1 MTRSRPSRTPLRTLL
16 APLVGALLL
25 AVSAGP
31 AAAAGGPDVTLPPPA
46 RDAYVAMGDS
56 FSAGTGT
63 GQFDIDA
70 DCQRSTLAYP
80 ALIGAQRPNTMLTF
94 VACGGGVTTET
105 MVKTQVPAL
114 DQSTDFVTMTVGGND
129 IGFGTIASTC
139 IGGTEEQCLGV
150 VGTASQF
157 VVTKLPGR
165 LATAYDAVRARVHKA
180 EAIVVGYP
188 KFYADDFTPCMQAIG
203 ITAPEASAL
212 NELVTDLDAVI
223 ADEAEAAG
231 FTYVDPLEAFTGHD
245 MCAAEPWING
255 YFAPTTA
262 DIYHP
267 TAAAYANGFTP
278 LVLSA
283 MQTREPSVSQ
293 VHRR

>member
-1 MTRSRPSRTPLRTLL
+1 MTRTRPARVSLRTLL

-25 AVSAGP
+25 AVAAGP
-31 AAAAGGPDVTLPPPA
+31 AAAASGPDVTLPPPA

-63 GQFDIDA
+63 GQFDLDA

-129 IGFGTIASTC
+129 IGFAPIANTC
-139 IGGTEEQCLGV
+139 IGGTEQQCLGIV
-150 VGTASQF
+150 AQARGF
-157 VVTKLPGR
+157 VATELPG
-165 LATAYDAVRARVHKA
+165 LLTTAYDAVRARVHKA

-188 KFYADDFTPCMQAIG
+188 KFYADDFAPCLQAYG
-203 ITAPEASAL
+203 ITAPEAAAL

-223 ADEAEAAG
+223 ADEAKAAG
-231 FTYVDPLEAFTGHD
+231 FTYVNPLGAFTGHD

-255 YFAPTTA
+255 VFAPTQA
-262 DIYHP
+262 DVYHP
-267 TAAAYANGFTP
+267 TAAGYANGFTP

-293 VHRR
+293 VHGR